1 MDYIYI
7 DESGEPGNDSNYL
20 IMGAII
26 VNDNVKVDRII
37 NKVRRTYKKQLGSD
51 PEIKGTKTKTH
62 IKKKVLKNLNK
73 IDYQAIIIVFDKKN
87 RYKINYHHDNNLL
100 YNIIASKLAEEL
112 NIQDKTT
119 IIIDKS
125 KNKVKHQQ
133 DFNNL
138 FMPNLNNPNN
148 YPVIIKHEDSVKH
161 KGLQIANLISWSV
174 FQSIEND
181 NDEYINLIKN
191 KTIKKVF

>member
-1 MDYIYI
+1 M
-7 DESGEPGNDSNYL
+7 E
-20 IMGAII
+20 AIETALTNA
-26 VNDNVKVDRII
+26 VKAQYGKNDNVKVDRII

-161 KGLQIANLISWSV
+161 NGLQIANLISWSV